1 MIRRWFKNR
10 LARAYLGVTICIFI
24 ILFLLGGCAST
35 PVKEVV
41 IKTKPIE
48 IEIAQPERPKEIK
61 LERPEWFV
69 VNSSNLQ
76 EFLEKVRKIQS
87 DEPVFFAFTP
97 QDYEKMSYNLQEIRR
112 YVLQQNEIIVYY
124 EKMTAP
130 KTPEEE
136 SEELRAE
143 QLEETTEIQ
152 EEEGPSSFMGRVK
165 GVFNRDEAED

>member
-1 MIRRWFKNR
+1 MIHELLKNNQLR
-10 LARAYLGVTICIFI
+10 KTAGVSIVIGLAVV
-24 ILFLLGGCAST
+24 LLVGCAST

-48 IEIAQPERPKEIK
+48 IEIAQPDRPREVK

-69 VNSSNLQ
+69 VNTSTLE

-130 KTPEEE
+130 KTTEEK

-143 QLEETTEIQ
+143 QLEETTEIIEP
-152 EEEGPSSFMGRVK
+152 EEK
-165 GVFNRDEAED
+165 GFRIPLPRINIRG

>member
-1 MIRRWFKNR
+1 MIQELLKNKQLR
-10 LARAYLGVTICIFI
+10 KTAGITIGLGLIVV
-24 ILFLLGGCAST
+24 ILVGCAST

-48 IEIAQPERPKEIK
+48 IEIAQPERPREIK

-69 VNSSNLQ
+69 VNSSNLE

-87 DEPVFFAFTP
+87 DEHVFFAFTP

-130 KTPEEE
+130 KTTEEK

-143 QLEETTEIQ
+143 QLEETTEIIEP
-152 EEEGPSSFMGRVK
+152 EEK
-165 GVFNRDEAED
+165 GFRIPIPRINIRG

>member
-1 MIRRWFKNR
+1 MIQELLKNKQLR
-10 LARAYLGVTICIFI
+10 KTAGITIGLGLIVV
-24 ILFLLGGCAST
+24 ILVGCAST

-48 IEIAQPERPKEIK
+48 IEIAQPERPREVK

-69 VNSSNLQ
+69 VNTSNLQ

-130 KTPEEE
+130 KTPEEK

-143 QLEETTEIQ
+143 QLEETTEIVEP
-152 EEEGPSSFMGRVK
+152 EEK
-165 GVFNRDEAED
+165 GFRIPIPRINIRG

>member
-1 MIRRWFKNR
+1 M
-10 LARAYLGVTICIFI
+10 FI
-24 ILFLLGGCAST
+24 ILLLLGGCAST
-35 PVKEVV
+35 PVTEVL

-130 KTPEEE
+130 KTTEEK

-152 EEEGPSSFMGRVK
+152 EEESPSSFMGRVK
-165 GVFNRDEAED
+165 GVFDREAKD

>member
-1 MIRRWFKNR
+1 MIRELLKNKQLR
-10 LARAYLGVTICIFI
+10 KTAGVSIVIGLAVV
-24 ILFLLGGCAST
+24 LLVGCAST

-48 IEIAQPERPKEIK
+48 IEIAQPERPREIK

-69 VNSSNLQ
+69 VNSSNLE

-130 KTPEEE
+130 KTTEEK

-143 QLEETTEIQ
+143 QLEETTEIIEP
-152 EEEGPSSFMGRVK
+152 EEK
-165 GVFNRDEAED
+165 GFRIPIPKINIRG

>member
-10 LARAYLGVTICIFI
+10 LARAYLGVVICMFI
-24 ILFLLGGCAST
+24 ILLLLGGCAST
-35 PVKEVV
+35 PVTEVL

-48 IEIAQPERPKEIK
+48 IEIVQPERPKEVK

-69 VNSSNLQ
+69 VNSSTLE

-130 KTPEEE
+130 KTTEEK

-143 QLEETTEIQ
+143 QLNE
-152 EEEGPSSFMGRVK
+152 
-165 GVFNRDEAED
+165 NN

>member
-10 LARAYLGVTICIFI
+10 LARAYLGIVICMFI
-24 ILFLLGGCAST
+24 ILLLLGGCAST
-35 PVKEVV
+35 PVTEVL

-97 QDYEKMSYNLQEIRR
+97 QDYEKMSYNQQEIRR

-130 KTPEEE
+130 KTTEEK

-143 QLEETTEIQ
+143 QLEETTEIVEP
-152 EEEGPSSFMGRVK
+152 EEK
-165 GVFNRDEAED
+165 GFRIPFPRINIRG

>member
-143 QLEETTEIQ
+143 QLKETTEIQ

-165 GVFNRDEAED
+165 GVFDRNEAKD

>member
-1 MIRRWFKNR
+1 MIRELLKNNQLR
-10 LARAYLGVTICIFI
+10 KIAGVTIVIG
-24 ILFLLGGCAST
+24 LGIVMLVGCSST
-35 PVKEVV
+35 PIKEVV

-48 IEIAQPERPKEIK
+48 IEIAQPERPREIK

-69 VNSSNLQ
+69 VNSSNLE

-130 KTPEEE
+130 KTTEEK

-143 QLEETTEIQ
+143 QLEETTEIIEP
-152 EEEGPSSFMGRVK
+152 EEK
-165 GVFNRDEAED
+165 GFRIPIPKINIRG

>member
-1 MIRRWFKNR
+1 MIRELLKNKQLR
-10 LARAYLGVTICIFI
+10 KTAGVSIVIGLAVV
-24 ILFLLGGCAST
+24 LLVGCAST

-48 IEIAQPERPKEIK
+48 IEIAQPERPREIK

-69 VNSSNLQ
+69 VNSSNLE

-130 KTPEEE
+130 KTTEEK

-143 QLEETTEIQ
+143 QLAEPQ
-152 EEEGPSSFMGRVK
+152 EEVVEKRRSFFGRLL
-165 GVFNRDEAED
+165 GNEE

>member
-1 MIRRWFKNR
+1 M
-10 LARAYLGVTICIFI
+10 
-24 ILFLLGGCAST
+24 LLVGCAST

-48 IEIAQPERPKEIK
+48 IEIAQPDRPREVK

-69 VNSSNLQ
+69 VNTSTLE

-130 KTPEEE
+130 KTTEEK

-143 QLEETTEIQ
+143 QLEETTEVVEP
-152 EEEGPSSFMGRVK
+152 EEK
-165 GVFNRDEAED
+165 GFRIPFPRINIRG

>member
-1 MIRRWFKNR
+1 MIRELLKNNQLR
-10 LARAYLGVTICIFI
+10 KLAGVTIV
-24 ILFLLGGCAST
+24 LGLGIVMLVGCSST

-48 IEIAQPERPKEIK
+48 IEIAQPARPREVK

-76 EFLEKVRKIQS
+76 EFLERVREIQS

-130 KTPEEE
+130 KTTEEK

-143 QLEETTEIQ
+143 QLAEPQ
-152 EEEGPSSFMGRVK
+152 EEVVEKSRSFFGRLLR
-165 GVFNRDEAED
+165 NEN

>member
-1 MIRRWFKNR
+1 M
-10 LARAYLGVTICIFI
+10 
-24 ILFLLGGCAST
+24 
-35 PVKEVV
+35 KEVV

-112 YVLQQNEIIVYY
+112 YVLQQNEIIIYY

-143 QLEETTEIQ
+143 QLKETTEIQ
-152 EEEGPSSFMGRVK
+152 EEESPSSFMGRVK
-165 GVFNRDEAED
+165 GVFDREAKD

>member
-1 MIRRWFKNR
+1 MIHELLKNNQLR
-10 LARAYLGVTICIFI
+10 KTAGVSIVIGLAVV
-24 ILFLLGGCAST
+24 LLVGCAST

-48 IEIAQPERPKEIK
+48 IEIAQPDRPREVK

-69 VNSSNLQ
+69 VNTSTLE
-76 EFLEKVRKIQS
+76 EFLERVRKIQS

-130 KTPEEE
+130 KTTEEK

-143 QLEETTEIQ
+143 QLEETTEIIEP
-152 EEEGPSSFMGRVK
+152 EEK
-165 GVFNRDEAED
+165 GFRIPLPRINIRG

>member
-1 MIRRWFKNR
+1 MIHELLKNNQLR
-10 LARAYLGVTICIFI
+10 KTAGVSIVIGLAVV
-24 ILFLLGGCAST
+24 LLVGCAST
-35 PVKEVV
+35 SVKEVV

-48 IEIAQPERPKEIK
+48 IEIAQPDRPREVK

-76 EFLEKVRKIQS
+76 EFLERVREIQS

-130 KTPEEE
+130 KTTEEK
-136 SEELRAE
+136 SEELREE
-143 QLEETTEIQ
+143 QLEETR
-152 EEEGPSSFMGRVK
+152 EEVVEKPRSFFGRLL
-165 GVFNRDEAED
+165 GNED

>member
-1 MIRRWFKNR
+1 MIHELLKNNQLR
-10 LARAYLGVTICIFI
+10 KTAGVSIVIGLAVV
-24 ILFLLGGCAST
+24 LLVGCAST

-48 IEIAQPERPKEIK
+48 IEIAQPDRPREVK

-76 EFLEKVRKIQS
+76 EFLERVRKIQS

-130 KTPEEE
+130 KTTEEK

-143 QLEETTEIQ
+143 QLEETTEIVEP
-152 EEEGPSSFMGRVK
+152 EEK
-165 GVFNRDEAED
+165 GFRIPFPRINIRG

>member
-1 MIRRWFKNR
+1 MIRELLKNNQLR
-10 LARAYLGVTICIFI
+10 KLAGVTIV
-24 ILFLLGGCAST
+24 LGLGIVMLVGCSST

-48 IEIAQPERPKEIK
+48 IEIAQPERPREVK

-69 VNSSNLQ
+69 VNTSNLQ
-76 EFLEKVRKIQS
+76 EFLEKVRQIQS

-130 KTPEEE
+130 KTPEEK

-143 QLEETTEIQ
+143 QLAEPQ
-152 EEEGPSSFMGRVK
+152 EEVVEKPRSFFGRLLR
-165 GVFNRDEAED
+165 NEN

>member
-1 MIRRWFKNR
+1 MIQELLKNKQLR
-10 LARAYLGVTICIFI
+10 KTAGITIGLGLIVV
-24 ILFLLGGCAST
+24 ILVGCAST

-48 IEIAQPERPKEIK
+48 IEIAQPERPREIK

-69 VNSSNLQ
+69 VNSSNLE

-130 KTPEEE
+130 KTPEEK

-143 QLEETTEIQ
+143 QLEETTEIIEP
-152 EEEGPSSFMGRVK
+152 EEK
-165 GVFNRDEAED
+165 GFRIPIPRINIRG

>member
-1 MIRRWFKNR
+1 MIQELLKNKQLR
-10 LARAYLGVTICIFI
+10 KTAGITIGLGLIVV
-24 ILFLLGGCAST
+24 ILVGCAST

-48 IEIAQPERPKEIK
+48 IEIAQPERPREIK

-69 VNSSNLQ
+69 VNSSNLE

-130 KTPEEE
+130 KTTEEK

-143 QLEETTEIQ
+143 QLEETTEIIEP
-152 EEEGPSSFMGRVK
+152 EEK
-165 GVFNRDEAED
+165 GFRIPIPRINIRG

>member
-10 LARAYLGVTICIFI
+10 LARAYLGITICIFI

-130 KTPEEE
+130 KTTEEK

-143 QLEETTEIQ
+143 QLAEPQ
-152 EEEGPSSFMGRVK
+152 EEVVEKPRSFLGRLLR
-165 GVFNRDEAED
+165 NEN

>member
-1 MIRRWFKNR
+1 MIHELLKNNQLR
-10 LARAYLGVTICIFI
+10 KTAGVSIVIGLAVV
-24 ILFLLGGCAST
+24 LLVGCAST

-48 IEIAQPERPKEIK
+48 IEIAQPDRPREVK

-69 VNSSNLQ
+69 VNTSTLE

-130 KTPEEE
+130 KTTEEK

-143 QLEETTEIQ
+143 QLEETTEIVEP
-152 EEEGPSSFMGRVK
+152 EEK
-165 GVFNRDEAED
+165 GFRIPFPRINIRG

>member
-1 MIRRWFKNR
+1 MIHELLKNNQLR
-10 LARAYLGVTICIFI
+10 KTAGVSIVIGLAVV
-24 ILFLLGGCAST
+24 LLVGCAST

-48 IEIAQPERPKEIK
+48 IEIAQPDRPREVK

-130 KTPEEE
+130 KTTEEK

-143 QLEETTEIQ
+143 QLEETTEIIEP
-152 EEEGPSSFMGRVK
+152 EEK
-165 GVFNRDEAED
+165 GFRIPLPRINIRG

>member
-1 MIRRWFKNR
+1 MIQELLKNKQLR
-10 LARAYLGVTICIFI
+10 KTAGITIGLGLIVV
-24 ILFLLGGCAST
+24 ILVGCAST

-48 IEIAQPERPKEIK
+48 IEIAQPERPREVK

-69 VNSSNLQ
+69 VNTSNLQ

-130 KTPEEE
+130 KTTEEK

-143 QLEETTEIQ
+143 QLEETTEIVEP
-152 EEEGPSSFMGRVK
+152 EEK
-165 GVFNRDEAED
+165 GFRIPIPRINIRG

>member
-1 MIRRWFKNR
+1 MIRELLKNNQLR
-10 LARAYLGVTICIFI
+10 KLAGVTIV
-24 ILFLLGGCAST
+24 LGLGIVMLVGCSST

-48 IEIAQPERPKEIK
+48 IEIAQPERPREVK
-61 LERPEWFV
+61 LERPERFV
-69 VNSSNLQ
+69 VNTSNLQ
-76 EFLEKVRKIQS
+76 EFLERVRQIQS

-130 KTPEEE
+130 KTTEEK

-143 QLEETTEIQ
+143 QLAEPQ
-152 EEEGPSSFMGRVK
+152 EEVVEKSRSFFGRLLR
-165 GVFNRDEAED
+165 NEN

>member
-1 MIRRWFKNR
+1 MIRNWFKNK
-10 LARAYLGVTICIFI
+10 LARAYLGVVVTILVLLFI
-24 ILFLLGGCAST
+24 MGGCAST
-35 PVKEVV
+35 PVTEVL

-76 EFLEKVRKIQS
+76 EFLEKVKKIQS

-112 YVLQQNEIIVYY
+112 YVLQQNEIIIYY

-143 QLEETTEIQ
+143 QLEEKTEIIEP
-152 EEEGPSSFMGRVK
+152 EEK
-165 GVFNRDEAED
+165 GFRIPIPKLNIRG

>member
-10 LARAYLGVTICIFI
+10 LARAYLGITICIFI
-24 ILFLLGGCAST
+24 ILLLLGGCAST

-130 KTPEEE
+130 KTPEEK

-143 QLEETTEIQ
+143 QLKETTEIQ
-152 EEEGPSSFMGRVK
+152 EEESPSSFMGRVK
-165 GVFNRDEAED
+165 GVFDREAKD

>member
-1 MIRRWFKNR
+1 MIRELLKNNQLR
-10 LARAYLGVTICIFI
+10 KTAGVTIVIGVAVV
-24 ILFLLGGCAST
+24 LLVGCAST

-48 IEIAQPERPKEIK
+48 IEIAQPDRPREVK

-76 EFLEKVRKIQS
+76 EFLERVRKIQS

-130 KTPEEE
+130 KTTEEK
-136 SEELRAE
+136 SEELREE
-143 QLEETTEIQ
+143 QLEETTEIIEP
-152 EEEGPSSFMGRVK
+152 EEK
-165 GVFNRDEAED
+165 GFRIPLPKINIRG

>member
-10 LARAYLGVTICIFI
+10 LARAYLGITICIFI

-130 KTPEEE
+130 KTTEEK

-152 EEEGPSSFMGRVK
+152 EEESPSSFMGRVK
-165 GVFNRDEAED
+165 GVFNRDETED

>member
-1 MIRRWFKNR
+1 MIQELLKNKQLR
-10 LARAYLGVTICIFI
+10 KTAGITIGLGLIVV
-24 ILFLLGGCAST
+24 ILVGCAST

-48 IEIAQPERPKEIK
+48 IEIAQPERPREIK

-69 VNSSNLQ
+69 VNSSNLE

-130 KTPEEE
+130 KTTEEK
-136 SEELRAE
+136 SEELREE
-143 QLEETTEIQ
+143 QLEETTEIIEP
-152 EEEGPSSFMGRVK
+152 EEK
-165 GVFNRDEAED
+165 GFRIPIPRINIRG

>member
-1 MIRRWFKNR
+1 M
-10 LARAYLGVTICIFI
+10 FI
-24 ILFLLGGCAST
+24 ILLLLGGCAST
-35 PVKEVV
+35 PVTEVL

-76 EFLEKVRKIQS
+76 EFLERVRKIQS

-130 KTPEEE
+130 KPTEEK
-136 SEELRAE
+136 SEELRAD
-143 QLEETTEIQ
+143 QLKETTEIQ
-152 EEEGPSSFMGRVK
+152 EEESPSSFMGRVK

>member
-10 LARAYLGVTICIFI
+10 LAKAYLGIVICMFI
-24 ILFLLGGCAST
+24 ILFLLAGCAST

-143 QLEETTEIQ
+143 QLKETTEIQ

-165 GVFNRDEAED
+165 GVFDREAKD

>member
-1 MIRRWFKNR
+1 M
-10 LARAYLGVTICIFI
+10 FI
-24 ILFLLGGCAST
+24 ILLLLGGCAST
-35 PVKEVV
+35 PVTEVL

-130 KTPEEE
+130 KTTEEK

-143 QLEETTEIQ
+143 QLEETTEIIEP
-152 EEEGPSSFMGRVK
+152 EEK
-165 GVFNRDEAED
+165 GFRIPIPRINIRG